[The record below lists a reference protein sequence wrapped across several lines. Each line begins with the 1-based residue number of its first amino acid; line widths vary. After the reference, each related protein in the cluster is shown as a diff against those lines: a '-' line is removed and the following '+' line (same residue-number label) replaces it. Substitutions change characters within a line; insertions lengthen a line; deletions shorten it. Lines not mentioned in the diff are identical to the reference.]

1 MRAPELAANDRSHVE
16 NAKPVRRA
24 GPRLRR
30 IVAPIRRHVSGD
42 VRRFDIAHSEDDD
55 INAYTSP
62 PNRIAVNHGLV
73 RYLHAEDEVA
83 TVLAHEI
90 GHHLADRIDKTVE
103 IENREVGATIAVIL
117 YGALG
122 VYAGA
127 SGYDYDPNAFS
138 RDLGGDIGTL
148 SYSKEHE
155 RETDYLA
162 ADLLDAAGYDLDRT
176 RAAWIALTKAS
187 GNTATTLFDT
197 HPNGPERLAAWDRSV
212 AEALASPDNLP
223 NLLGETD

>member
-1 MRAPELAANDRSHVE
+1 M
-16 NAKPVRRA
+16 
-24 GPRLRR
+24 
-30 IVAPIRRHVSGD
+30 APIRRHVGGD
-42 VRRFDIAHSEDDD
+42 VRRFDIAYSEDDD
-55 INAYTSP
+55 INAYASP

-73 RYLHAEDEVA
+73 RYLHTEDEVA
-83 TVLAHEI
+83 AVLAHEM
-90 GHHLADRIDKTVE
+90 GHHLADRIDKT

-138 RDLGGDIGTL
+138 RDLRNAADLGGDIGAL

-212 AEALASPDNLP
+212 AEALASPDNRP